1 MEIERRAAAKLEGI
15 NVDSKPRKVTFDDF
29 PNFKRKLVVQN
40 IPLSQSE
47 QDITNYFF
55 QILSQVSGEKYTKNP
70 LMSVHRYDGLGFVT
84 LEFRKRDDAEICL
97 DLDGTQYLGDC
108 KMKIMRVKR
117 FMDQWN
123 EEIDKGGNPAA
134 AVYNTGQS
142 RMKGGNQQGD
152 SNFSQVV
159 EGQNNENGIQMKPD
173 GTLTMDAN
181 GDENDNRVFM
191 GGIPFSM

>member
-97 DLDGTQYLGDC
+97 DLDGTQYFSDC

-152 SNFSQVV
+152 SNFS
-159 EGQNNENGIQMKPD
+159 
-173 GTLTMDAN
+173 
-181 GDENDNRVFM
+181 
-191 GGIPFSM
+191 

>member
-40 IPLSQSE
+40 IPLSQTE
-47 QDITNYFF
+47 EEITNHFF
-55 QILSQVSGEKYTKNP
+55 LILSQVSAEKYNKNP

-97 DLDGTQYLGDC
+97 DLDGTSYLGDC

-123 EEIDKGGNPAA
+123 DEIDKGGNPAA
-134 AVYNTGQS
+134 AVYSTGQS
-142 RMKGGNQQGD
+142 RIKGGN
-152 SNFSQVV
+152 
-159 EGQNNENGIQMKPD
+159 
-173 GTLTMDAN
+173 
-181 GDENDNRVFM
+181 
-191 GGIPFSM
+191 

>member
-1 MEIERRAAAKLEGI
+1 
-15 NVDSKPRKVTFDDF
+15 
-29 PNFKRKLVVQN
+29 
-40 IPLSQSE
+40 
-47 QDITNYFF
+47 
-55 QILSQVSGEKYTKNP
+55 
-70 LMSVHRYDGLGFVT
+70 MSVHRYDGLGFVT

-159 EGQNNENGIQMKPD
+159 EGQNNDNGIQMKPD

>member
-97 DLDGTQYLGDC
+97 DLDGT
-108 KMKIMRVKR
+108 
-117 FMDQWN
+117 
-123 EEIDKGGNPAA
+123 
-134 AVYNTGQS
+134 
-142 RMKGGNQQGD
+142 
-152 SNFSQVV
+152 
-159 EGQNNENGIQMKPD
+159 
-173 GTLTMDAN
+173 
-181 GDENDNRVFM
+181 
-191 GGIPFSM
+191 